1 MKTTYLLETIE
12 RKAGLIRMKH
22 QSGQICPT
30 TPDGEYIERK
40 AGLILSIPGGNSE
53 PIDARQ
59 IANPLQN
66 LS

>member
-1 MKTTYLLETIE
+1 
-12 RKAGLIRMKH
+12 MKH
-22 QSGQICPT
+22 QTGQICPT

-40 AGLILSIPGGNSE
+40 AGLILSIPGGNLE
-53 PIDARQ
+53 PIGARQ